1 MLNHNA
7 VVYSMN
13 CYASAPTEECCKP
26 LVGDDPSGFGLS
38 FCLMTCVLCCTT
50 CDISW
55 EYPDGTAPAT
65 TQLQERDYP
74 VFTNN
79 FDGVSFTQSS
89 YGVPLPIIYGSDK
102 LNGNVF
108 WSSGFENHNVTIE
121 GEPFYYTT
129 TSFALGISEDEIVGL
144 ARLWLGDTV
153 ILDNTA
159 EIDENGVADP
169 EADGFLYGGIV
180 DVLDPDSPLRN
191 ITSANTQTKITVFSG
206 SRTQIPEGIIVDE
219 EGYGSTPAYRGVG
232 FILFENFIVT
242 NNTIPN
248 ISVEVI
254 SNTGNKK
261 PRAYGSLPAIDAE
274 NPFDDLSTNVILD
287 ISYNRMY
294 VPANGPGGAR
304 GFAVFD
310 NSTLEHLDSFEI
322 ANKYG
327 IDLEY
332 TSVWI
337 TSQGMLLT
345 LEGDGNGSNIHLV
358 NPFTGDIDSS
368 IINTGSALSKLNHSF
383 EGITRCSQ
391 ESQLVY
397 GRSSNGSPKDI
408 FVAVSAFGEHS
419 VAYVEIDPTTS
430 KMSIKGYENNI
441 VGMKQAVR
449 GSSVTYTQQ
458 DAAINPTFKD
468 GTSIV
473 GTHVFYIGQG
483 TGTTTYDEFSI
494 CRHNFSSD
502 STGPT
507 ITSPTTTILDPL
519 SMDLFEGSGAAPHSL
534 NVVLTDERDGTL
546 LLFIDATQ
554 DMVVKF
560 DPITETV
567 KWKALIPTGVV
578 PFNFKTGM
586 QGYINGP
593 SLTFIAEGTDSIL
606 TLDLNTGIIED
617 TVGSLTTQD
626 LPLAATN
633 AWTYNSFEGTITYL
647 ADSNP
652 LKALTK
658 VFVSK
663 VTRQTVDLPDIIID
677 LLSRIGIGPDYVDIS
692 DVEALALHG
701 YTISSIST
709 LRNIFSE
716 LAQVFKYDLIESNGK
731 FVYNARGSSP
741 VKTLTRDDMA
751 DVNENGWLEENQ
763 ENPIARTR
771 KINLTYKD
779 IDRDYDANVQNVSL
793 PKVDDTA
800 FDIDAAID
808 VQVPI
813 VLKSEEAKRLA
824 EILIYAK
831 SVYNSSYN
839 FNLGPKHLDLDPS
852 DVVTLSLDDEEKIVR
867 IRDMT
872 IGADRSVDIN
882 AAEEDPDIYNDVV
895 SLFGDIGRFDRPST
909 PSIATRN
916 DPFLLAMPYRRL
928 SEAGEG
934 NDNYYI
940 YITFLNLGHNSP
952 PSNPITI
959 TMNGTESYTLS
970 PPTGT
975 PTWGYVRTPLK
986 SKSNWHSTDNDSVV
1000 TVKMASTLGATLS
1013 SVTKEDLLNDAELN
1027 LCYMGGELVQY
1038 TTVTPLGDDLYS
1050 FRGFHRARMGTDQ
1063 FVLSHVSGEKFILLD
1078 EQSVLRF
1085 DVPTGSSPR
1094 RALQIFSNANNP
1106 FTPPSIQYAVPF
1118 NLRPWSVA
1126 GLSGKYVGDDLN
1138 ITWKARS
1145 RTTEN
1150 ELEDGNDIV
1159 FLPDGG
1165 ELYDVY
1171 LYTDTN
1177 SFNPYNDATYL
1188 RKETVT
1194 GTDYVY
1200 SLANQVADN
1209 FDNTTDLLYF
1219 LVYQAGSVTDL
1230 DTGAGVNG
1238 QIRPKM

>member
-13 CYASAPTEECCKP
+13 CYASAPDEECCKA
-26 LVGDDPSGFGLS
+26 LGAGDEFGLS
-38 FCLMTCVLCCTT
+38 FCLMTCVLCCTS
-50 CDISW
+50 CDITW
-55 EYPDGTAPAT
+55 EYPDAPAAPEAQ
-65 TQLQERDYP
+65 QLQARDYP
-74 VFTNN
+74 TFTNN
-79 FDGVSFTQSS
+79 FNGVSFTQSS
-89 YGVPLPIIYGSDK
+89 YGVSLPIIYGADK

-108 WSSGFENHNVTIE
+108 WSSGFENNSVTVE
-121 GEPFYYTT
+121 GEPFFYTT

-144 ARLWLGDTV
+144 SRMWLGDKV
-153 ILDNTA
+153 ILDNSA
-159 EIDENGVADP
+159 EIDANGVADP

-206 SRTQIPEGIIVDE
+206 SRTQIPEGIIVDK

-261 PRAYGSLPAIDAE
+261 PRVYGSLPAVDAN
-274 NPFDDLSTNVILD
+274 NPFDDLSTNIVLD
-287 ISYNRMY
+287 ISYNRIY
-294 VPANGPGGAR
+294 VPANGPSSAR
-304 GFAVFD
+304 GFAVFN
-310 NSTLEHLDSFEI
+310 NSTLEYIESFEI
-322 ANKYG
+322 ANRYG
-327 IDLEY
+327 INLDY
-332 TSVWI
+332 TSVWV

-345 LEGDGNGSNIHLV
+345 LESDGNGSNIHLV

-368 IINTGSALSKLNHSF
+368 LINEGSALQKLNHSF
-383 EGITRCSQ
+383 EGITNCSQ

-397 GRSSNGSPKDI
+397 ARSSNGSPKDI
-408 FVAVSAFGEHS
+408 FVAVASFGEHS
-419 VAYVEIDPTTS
+419 VAYVEVDPTTS
-430 KMSIKGYENNI
+430 KMTVKGYENNI

-449 GSSVTYTQQ
+449 GAAVTYTQQ
-458 DAAINPTFKD
+458 DADINPTFKD
-468 GTSIV
+468 GASVI

-483 TGTTTYDEFSI
+483 SGTTTYDEFSF

-534 NVVLTDERDGTL
+534 EIVLTDERDGTL

-567 KWKALIPTGVV
+567 KWKALLPTGVV

-593 SLTFIAEGTDSIL
+593 SLTFIAEGADRIL
-606 TLDLNTGIIED
+606 TLDLNTGVIED
-617 TVGSLTTQD
+617 TVGVITTQE
-626 LPLAATN
+626 LPLAASN

-647 ADSNP
+647 AESNP
-652 LKALTK
+652 SKALTK
-658 VFVSK
+658 VFISK
-663 VTRQTVDLPDIIID
+663 VTRQTVDLPDIIVD
-677 LLSRIGIGPDYVDIS
+677 LLDRIGISQDYIDIS
-692 DVEALALHG
+692 DVAALALHG
-701 YTISSIST
+701 YTISSVST

-741 VKTLTRDDMA
+741 VKTLTKDDMA

-779 IDRDYDANVQNVSL
+779 IDRDYDPNVQNVSL

-813 VLKSEEAKRLA
+813 VLKAEEAKRLA

-839 FNLGPKHLDLDPS
+839 FNLGTKHIDLDPS
-852 DVVTLSLDDEEKIVR
+852 DVVVIESEDDEDKVVR
-867 IRDMT
+867 IRDIS
-872 IGADRSVDIN
+872 IGADRTIDIN
-882 AAEEDPDIYNDVV
+882 ASEEDPDIYNDVV

-909 PSIATRN
+909 PSIALRN
-916 DPFLLAMPYRRL
+916 DPFLLAIPYRRL
-928 SEAGEG
+928 SEAEES

-952 PSNPITI
+952 PSSNITI

-970 PPTGT
+970 PPVGT
-975 PTWGYVRTPLK
+975 PTWGYVRTPLQAR
-986 SKSNWHSTDNDSVV
+986 SNWHSTDNDSIV
-1000 TVKMASTLGATLS
+1000 TVKMASNLGGTLA
-1013 SVTKEDLLNDAELN
+1013 SVTKEDLLNDPELN
-1027 LCYMGGELVQY
+1027 LCYMGGELVQF

-1050 FRGFHRARMGTDQ
+1050 FRGFHRARLGTDQ
-1063 FVLSHVSGEKFILLD
+1063 FVLSHVSGEKFVLLD
-1078 EQSVLRF
+1078 EHSVLRF
-1085 DVPTGSSPR
+1085 DVPTGNSPR
-1094 RALQIFSNANNP
+1094 RALQIFSNSNNP
-1106 FTPPSIQYAVPF
+1106 FTPPSIQYVVPF
-1118 NLRPWSVA
+1118 NLRPWNVA
-1126 GLSGKYVGDDLN
+1126 GLRGEYAGDDAN

-1150 ELEDGNDIV
+1150 ELEDGNDTV

-1165 ELYDVY
+1165 ELYDIY
-1171 LYTDTN
+1171 CYKDTN
-1177 SFNPYNDATYL
+1177 SFNPYNEATYL
-1188 RKETVT
+1188 RKETT
-1194 GTDYVY
+1194 TETSYVY
-1200 SLANQVADN
+1200 SLADQISDN
-1209 FDNTTDLLYF
+1209 FDNATETLYF
-1219 LVYQAGSVTDL
+1219 LVYQAGSVTGL
-1230 DTGAGVNG
+1230 DVGSGVNA
-1238 QIRPKM
+1238 QLKPKS